1 MLEVMVPVRS
11 LLGGL
16 QRGCSASW
24 AVAASVARPL
34 AALPLAAL
42 PLAAIPLAALPLLAA
57 CGQGTLSSHEGGDS
71 PSATRADAERREA
84 ANAGMAAASAS
95 SGSSASSCVD
105 KGPLQ
110 VGLTRLRRLTRSE
123 FNHTVRD
130 LLGSTG
136 DPADA
141 ISPDERI
148 GPFDSNATAPITDLL
163 VQQHSEVAAALAS
176 AAQSRM
182 SQLVPCN
189 LAADTSNDC
198 ATNFIEGF
206 GLKAYR
212 RPLEATERDA
222 YLGLYQLGRAESVE
236 NGFRLVLEAMLQSPF
251 FLYHADVGEVGSP
264 SVEAAAL
271 TPFELASR
279 LSYFLWDTM
288 PDDSLFEQ
296 AKQGNLSDPG
306 VLEAQVRRMLDDPR
320 AAEAIPSFHLQWL
333 GIRDMEGVAK
343 APELFPDFNP
353 EMIQAL
359 IDETANFSDYVV
371 RRGDG
376 LMKTLFTAKYSVIDG
391 PLFKLYGVTPPAG
404 FTAGQPV
411 ELNPEERS
419 GILTQGAFLAT
430 HAHRDQTSPVHRG
443 LFVRENILCQTI
455 PPPPANVIP
464 TPPAP
469 TPGTT
474 TRERIA
480 VHQSEA
486 SCSGCHRMM
495 DQIGLGFENF
505 DTAGGYRSLEDNRPV
520 DATGSLIGTGDPQLD
535 GPFNGAIELSE
546 KLADSEVVQ
555 ECMARQ
561 WFRFAL
567 GRSLAKDDACSLG
580 AMKERLVA
588 SGGNVRELLVSIAL
602 SDAFRNVR
610 SMGDALEQE

>member
-1 MLEVMVPVRS
+1 MILDQAMVPERAAR
-11 LLGGL
+11 LRWRFALG
-16 QRGCSASW
+16 
-24 AVAASVARPL
+24 ASVAIL
-34 AALPLAAL
+34 SV
-42 PLAAIPLAALPLLAA
+42 LAA
-57 CGQGTLSSHEGGDS
+57 CGSDGQSSSAENGAEGGGNPPGGMNSDGS
-71 PSATRADAERREA
+71 PGG
-84 ANAGMAAASAS
+84 GMSVGTETPVAVDCSAS
-95 SGSSASSCVD
+95 SID
-105 KGPLQ
+105 

-123 FNHTVRD
+123 LNHTVRD
-130 LLGSTG
+130 LLGIEG
-136 DPADA
+136 DPASV

-163 VQQHSEVAAALAS
+163 VQQHSEVAAALATAALPRMNELSPCDLVVDTTS
-176 AAQSRM
+176 A
-182 SQLVPCN
+182 
-189 LAADTSNDC
+189 C
-198 ATNFIEGF
+198 AGDFIRRF

-212 RPLEATERDA
+212 RPLEAVEVDA
-222 YLGLYQLGRAESVE
+222 YVSLYELGRAQGAE

-251 FLYHADVGEVGSP
+251 FLYHADVGEAGAP
-264 SVEAAAL
+264 TVEPEPL

-288 PDDSLFEQ
+288 PDDSLFALAEQ
-296 AKQGNLSDPG
+296 GSLTDVA

-320 AAEAIPSFHLQWL
+320 AVEAIPNFHLQWL

-343 APELFPDFNP
+343 APELFPAFGR

-359 IDETANFSDYVV
+359 IDETATFSDYVI

-376 LMKTLFTAKYSVIDG
+376 LMSTLFTADYSIIDG
-391 PLFKLYGVTPPAG
+391 PLFELYGVEPPPG
-404 FTAGQPV
+404 FMPGQPV
-411 ELNPEERS
+411 NLDPEERS

-455 PPPPANVIP
+455 PPPPPDVVP

-495 DQIGLGFENF
+495 DQIGLGFESY
-505 DTAGGYRSLEDNRPV
+505 DAAGGFRTEEDNRPV
-520 DATGSLIGTGDPQLD
+520 DASGNLIQSGDPAID
-535 GPFNGAIELSE
+535 GPFTGAIELSQR
-546 KLADSEVVQ
+546 LANSEVVQ
-555 ECMARQ
+555 ECLARQ

-567 GRSLAKDDACSLG
+567 GRSLANDDVCSLN

-588 SGGNVRELLVSIAL
+588 SGGNVRELLVSVAL

-610 SMGDALEQE
+610 SMGEALGE